1 MVGKHPSSPWLLAV
15 VGLAW
20 LAAAVFALLRL
31 HASWKLIPVVVFAG
45 IGVLYLRGA
54 AASYL
59 RRRPSNPGEK

>member
-1 MVGKHPSSPWLLAV
+1 MVGKHPSSPWLLGV
-15 VGLAW
+15 VGFSW
-20 LAAAVFALLRL
+20 LAAATFALLRL

-59 RRRPSNPGEK
+59 RRRPAPPGES

>member
-1 MVGKHPSSPWLLAV
+1 VVGKHPSSPWLLAI

-20 LAAAVFALLRL
+20 LAAAAFALLRL
-31 HASWKLIPVVVFAG
+31 HASWKLIPVMVFAG

-59 RRRPSNPGEK
+59 RRRPSAPGEK